1 MINIHRR
8 RNLMLS
14 VFSESRAPRLVASA
28 LTAVVLVACGP
39 REGRNA
45 DSTDSMAG
53 MDTSPAAATPATGAT
68 LSDAQISHIVMTAN
82 SGDSAMGAL
91 AVSKARNAQ
100 VKEFGRMMVR
110 DHGDANKKVWELT
123 QRLSITGEDND
134 VSRQLTTDV
143 ESAKTDVNGKT
154 GADFD
159 RAYID
164 HEVQIHQKVLDALD
178 QTLIPGAQ
186 NAELKSLLQAIRP
199 TVSAHLERAKTLQT
213 TVTTATA
220 SDTNRSK
227 NQ

>member
-134 VSRQLTTDV
+134 VSRQLTTARPAPT
-143 ESAKTDVNGKT
+143 ST
-154 GADFD
+154 GRISTMRSRSTRRFSTHWIRRSF
-159 RAYID
+159 RARR
-164 HEVQIHQKVLDALD
+164 
-178 QTLIPGAQ
+178 TP
-186 NAELKSLLQAIRP
+186 S
-199 TVSAHLERAKTLQT
+199 
-213 TVTTATA
+213 
-220 SDTNRSK
+220 
-227 NQ
+227 